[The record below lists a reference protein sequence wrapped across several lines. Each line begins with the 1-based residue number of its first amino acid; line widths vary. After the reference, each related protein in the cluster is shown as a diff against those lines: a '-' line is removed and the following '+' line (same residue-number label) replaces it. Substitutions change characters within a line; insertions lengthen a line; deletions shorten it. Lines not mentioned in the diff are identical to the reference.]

1 MTASQ
6 YNRTPGRLV
15 DASTLVIQRRLPG
28 TPERVWAYL
37 TDSSLRRQWLA
48 SGDMPAGKGAAFELV
63 WRNDELSASAEE
75 RPDGFPAESRGGCEM
90 LEFDPPRR
98 LHYVWS
104 GVGEVLVEL
113 APAGD
118 EVLLTL
124 THRKLAGER
133 LVLNVCAGWDSHL
146 ALLVARVE
154 GTPPPSLW
162 STWKQRR
169 QEYALRLQA
178 G

>member
-75 RPDGFPAESRGGCEM
+75 RPDGGRSGRRRVRVGQSMCLASF
-90 LEFDPPRR
+90 LE
-98 LHYVWS
+98 
-104 GVGEVLVEL
+104 EAVE
-113 APAGD
+113 
-118 EVLLTL
+118 
-124 THRKLAGER
+124 
-133 LVLNVCAGWDSHL
+133 
-146 ALLVARVE
+146 
-154 GTPPPSLW
+154 
-162 STWKQRR
+162 
-169 QEYALRLQA
+169 
-178 G
+178 

>member
-1 MTASQ
+1 MGASRF
-6 YNRTPGRLV
+6 NLSPGRLV
-15 DASTLVIQRRLPG
+15 DDSTLVIERRLPG
-28 TPERVWAYL
+28 TPERVWAWL
-37 TDSSLRRQWLA
+37 TDSDLRRQWLA
-48 SGDMPAGKGAAFELV
+48 SGDMPAGKGASFELV
-63 WRNDELSASAEE
+63 WRNDELSASPGE
-75 RPDGFPAESRGGCEM
+75 RPDGFSAESRGTCEM

-98 LHYVWS
+98 LRYAC
-104 GVGEVLVEL
+104 VGEVCMEL
-113 APAGD
+113 TAAGG

-169 QEYALRLQA
+169 AEYEALQRA